1 METSAVPLLA
11 EKQHSGYNNCFVLGG
26 KVETTGKN
34 GEKGYKKI
42 RVYIDEE
49 DKVQWLS
56 KDTPFYHRLTHLT
69 YDEAN
74 TALLTY
80 RKKHKAPWGRVSLW
94 LEHAKY

>member
-42 RVYIDEE
+42 
-49 DKVQWLS
+49 
-56 KDTPFYHRLTHLT
+56 
-69 YDEAN
+69 
-74 TALLTY
+74 
-80 RKKHKAPWGRVSLW
+80 
-94 LEHAKY
+94 